1 MVIAVGHARKVFF
14 CIERKRRTSVLSLTM
29 DLQPLSAAVLT
40 PSLKAILTSNS
51 LDVSQMTNLP
61 FWAPASSRNDMNAK
75 YQAFIAP
82 TYTKPAVPN
91 NQSLA
96 IVSYQ
101 FKTLAVSSMTDIK
114 GIADAFRRV
123 GESMF
128 YAQLAAIIGESTDP
142 STGLRDM
149 TSAQEAV
156 VYKATRGLID
166 NIASKMPFTT
176 ELSCIGTNSYDG
188 TACGSPTDVCD
199 NVECYTRAAGIQSA
213 IWLSNHFKNDTEL
226 KDWLFPP
233 AVVDFLVAVALR
245 PWLIIMFASSFVNG
259 PWNQYTVRPN
269 TSFYDSRF
277 AQAIIYTTV
286 YECLRQLI
294 TLNANNAG
302 VKNALVARISAL
314 NTLIQAKAS
323 TESGGSAMLAMYTR
337 IATMSRKNKDTSVSL
352 GATNAKLQKRR
363 GHASSMLENRES
375 ERGEMEQTRRRMHA
389 WLLAYIVTTITSL
402 FLIMSGRQNNFI
414 FQASTVLLVV
424 TLYIL
429 GKAVRNTLQ
438 QLG

>member
-1 MVIAVGHARKVFF
+1 
-14 CIERKRRTSVLSLTM
+14 M

-61 FWAPASSRNDMNAK
+61 YWSPASSRNDMSAK
-75 YQAFIAP
+75 YNAFVAP
-82 TYTKPAVPN
+82 TYARPAAPN
-91 NQSLA
+91 AQSLG

-101 FKTLAVSSMTDIK
+101 FKTLAVSNMTDIK

-128 YAQLAAIIGESTDP
+128 YAQLAAIIGESTDS

-149 TSAQEAV
+149 SPAQEAV

-166 NIASKMPFTT
+166 NITSKMPFTT
-176 ELSCIGTNSYDG
+176 DMSCTGTNSYDG
-188 TACGSPTDVCD
+188 SPCGSATTVCD

-213 IWLSNHFKNDTEL
+213 VWLSDHFRDQPEL

-245 PWLIIMFASSFVNG
+245 PWLIIMFAASFVTG
-259 PWNQYTVRPN
+259 PWNQHTVRPN
-269 TSFYDSRF
+269 TSFYDARF

-294 TLNANNAG
+294 TLNANNSV
-302 VKNALVARISAL
+302 VKNALVARMSAL
-314 NTLIQAKAS
+314 NTLIQAKAT
-323 TESGGSAMLAMYTR
+323 TESGGAAMLAMYTR
-337 IATMSRKNKDTSVSL
+337 VATMSRKNKDTSVSL
-352 GATNAKLQKRR
+352 GATNAKLQTRR

-375 ERGEMEQTRRRMHA
+375 ERGEMERTRRGMHA
-389 WLLAYIVTTITSL
+389 WLLAYIATTLIAL
-402 FLIMSGRQNNFI
+402 FLIITGRHSNFT
-414 FQASTVLLVV
+414 FQAAAVLLVV

-429 GKAVRNTLQ
+429 GKMIRNTLQ
-438 QLG
+438 QMG